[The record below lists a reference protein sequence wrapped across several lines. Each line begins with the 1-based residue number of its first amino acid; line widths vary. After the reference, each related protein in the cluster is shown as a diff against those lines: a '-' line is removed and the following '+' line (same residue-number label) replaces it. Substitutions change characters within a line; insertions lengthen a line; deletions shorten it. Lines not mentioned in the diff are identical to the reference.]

1 MTTINPSTTPAVPA
15 QTTAPAFKGKNK
27 IVESLAKKII
37 PQKVL
42 TPEEAFMEKVAGM
55 SCAANTQD
63 KAVLKEIVLRETLLG
78 NLDFVK
84 GINEYLANNA
94 AKSVYKK

>member
-27 IVESLAKKII
+27 IVENILQK
-37 PQKVL
+37 KVL
-42 TPEEAFMEKVAGM
+42 TPEQAFMEQVAGM
-55 SCAANTQD
+55 CCAAKTPD
-63 KAVLKEIVLRETLLG
+63 KAILKEIALRETSLG

>member
-27 IVESLAKKII
+27 IVENILQK
-37 PQKVL
+37 KVL
-42 TPEEAFMEKVAGM
+42 TPEQAFREKVAGM
-55 SCAANTQD
+55 SCAANTPD
-63 KAVLKEIVLRETLLG
+63 KAILKEIALRETSLG